1 MAKGREK
8 SDGRVVPKGRR
19 KAVRTGA
26 LRRGGKA
33 TTASEQANQ
42 LGMFGETA
50 DSPQGADGETETD
63 GSASESR
70 AVPKSPNT
78 KAQGLPAVTIEEVA
92 SEQSLRNAFK
102 KVASNKGAPGP
113 DRQGVA
119 EVREQLDEILSVL
132 RRELLDGSYRP
143 GNIRRVWI
151 PKSGGGQ
158 RGLGI
163 PNVID
168 RIVQQA
174 VHNVLSP
181 HYEPTFHKSSHGFR
195 PGRSCHTAIY
205 EAKRHLGEGH
215 EWVVDLDLE
224 KFFDKVNHQRL
235 MARLGQ
241 KVCDRLLLR
250 LIHRMLKAGVVM
262 PDGVVVSTDEGV
274 PQGGPLSPLLS
285 NIVLDELDR
294 ELERRG
300 HRFVRYA
307 DDCNVYVRSE
317 RSGQRVMASL
327 TSFIERRLR
336 LKVNVAKSAVARPE
350 ERHFLG
356 FRLRRDPQSGEVE
369 VLLSKR
375 SKDRMMTK
383 IRELT
388 PRTWGKSFATCIRQ
402 VNQSLR
408 GWIEFFQIVTEA
420 EE

>member
-8 SDGRVVPKGRR
+8 SDGRIVPKGRR

-26 LRRGGKA
+26 RRRGGKA

-42 LGMFGETA
+42 LGMFGDTA

-63 GSASESR
+63 RSVSESR

-78 KAQGLPAVTIEEVA
+78 KAQGLPAVTIEDVA
-92 SEQSLRNAFK
+92 SEHSLRSAFK

-113 DRQGVA
+113 DRQRIV
-119 EVREQLDEILSVL
+119 EVREQLDEILPVL
-132 RRELLDGSYRP
+132 RRELLEGSYRP

-181 HYEPTFHKSSHGFR
+181 HYERTFHKSSHGFR

-224 KFFDKVNHQRL
+224 KFFDRVNHQRL

-241 KVCDRLLLR
+241 KISIGYSC
-250 LIHRMLKAGVVM
+250 
-262 PDGVVVSTDEGV
+262 
-274 PQGGPLSPLLS
+274 
-285 NIVLDELDR
+285 
-294 ELERRG
+294 
-300 HRFVRYA
+300 
-307 DDCNVYVRSE
+307 
-317 RSGQRVMASL
+317 ASF
-327 TSFIERRLR
+327 TGCS
-336 LKVNVAKSAVARPE
+336 RPE
-350 ERHFLG
+350 
-356 FRLRRDPQSGEVE
+356 
-369 VLLSKR
+369 
-375 SKDRMMTK
+375 
-383 IRELT
+383 
-388 PRTWGKSFATCIRQ
+388 W
-402 VNQSLR
+402 
-408 GWIEFFQIVTEA
+408 
-420 EE
+420 